1 VNGGD
6 GGGDDEACDG
16 DEVDAEEHRMH
27 VAALDEMKTA
37 AVAAAQMLNSEVVD
51 QSAMFEMRK
60 NRHCLSSQRAH
71 TRAIFRKKRV
81 NFDTQ
86 GRVARGV
93 TMTTP
98 PSSSANEV
106 TVYAVRR
113 LRTAQRDDVRADWLR
128 GQVCGFFNLPTA
140 ALFDSCT
147 DYCIREPERPVV
159 DAGPSAA
166 ELEELRA
173 AAKRCRQA
181 EHELR
186 QAKDA
191 NEKLKAKMGEL
202 EMALTQAKSD
212 GEASIRQLKTELDDE
227 RGSVRD
233 LIVEN
238 RDLHRRID
246 ELE

>member
-1 VNGGD
+1 
-6 GGGDDEACDG
+6 
-16 DEVDAEEHRMH
+16 
-27 VAALDEMKTA
+27 
-37 AVAAAQMLNSEVVD
+37 
-51 QSAMFEMRK
+51 
-60 NRHCLSSQRAH
+60 
-71 TRAIFRKKRV
+71 
-81 NFDTQ
+81 
-86 GRVARGV
+86 
-93 TMTTP
+93 MTTP

-113 LRTAQRDDVRADWLR
+113 LRNAQRDDLRADWLR
-128 GQVCGFFNLPTA
+128 GQVCGFFNLPSA

-147 DYCIREPERPVV
+147 DYCIREPDRPAV
-159 DAGPSAA
+159 DAGPAA

-186 QAKDA
+186 QAKEA
-191 NEKLKAKMGEL
+191 NDKLKAKMGEL
-202 EMALTQAKSD
+202 ETALTQAKSD

-227 RGSVRD
+227 RSSVRD

-246 ELE
+246 ELERVREAALVNDLFGAADSRETATTAAETSWELSQTDHVNQRLLKSAIQFDFSRLRRVEEQQRLRRLQDNTNADDDDDDEDDEFAD